1 MSLGQGALEEDGRMI
16 VDSGQATQT
25 EILQR
30 MQQRTE
36 EYDWASLSKLAEEY
50 AMRLHASATAP
61 QFEVA
66 RVLDLLRR
74 GRQYDALMSVADA
87 ALANDP
93 AAPGIWR
100 RYAQALIDSGRTA
113 AALRI
118 FTAVFEDPTTS
129 PEERIEA
136 RGGMG
141 RCYKQLYLT
150 TTAPERR
157 ADYLRRSLT
166 DYLDVY
172 NEDRQSF
179 WHGINAA
186 ALLTR
191 AQRERIKVSETSDAG
206 QRAREIAAEV
216 LATVETRSDP
226 WAQATACEACVALGD
241 TEHAVVHGA
250 AFVDDADSAFAIAS
264 LLRQLIEVWELD
276 TTKPLGSS
284 LLPVLRSAL
293 LEKDGGKV
301 VLATQDVGASR
312 LERVEHAGLEKV
324 LGYDRYSSLSWYLN
338 GLRRCQAVAR
348 IEDLNEQGLGT
359 GFLVAGA
366 ALHPLLPQTVCV
378 TNAHVIPEALDP
390 HDAFVVFHG
399 LGPDATG
406 PKRFKITRQWW
417 YEPSNSPNFDTTVL
431 ELEGYPQGV
440 ETIPVARRLPEFKSN
455 FRVYIIG
462 HPMGLEQPQFSL
474 QDNLLLDY
482 DRDRLHYR
490 APTEPGSSG
499 SAVFDDQWQLIGLH
513 HAGNLA
519 MPRLNGKAGTYP
531 ANEALRIDAIC
542 TALAT
547 RRPAPMDVAWQ

>member
-1 MSLGQGALEEDGRMI
+1 MGENVPMI
-16 VDSGQATQT
+16 ADSGQATQT
-25 EILQR
+25 DILRR
-30 MQQRTE
+30 MQLETE
-36 EYDWASLSKLAEEY
+36 EYDWASLSKLALEY

-61 QFEVA
+61 QLEVA

-118 FTAVFEDPTTS
+118 FTDVFEDPTT
-129 PEERIEA
+129 PPDEQIEA
-136 RGGMG
+136 RGGEG

-150 TTAPERR
+150 TTEPQRR
-157 ADYLRRSLT
+157 ADYLRRSLK
-166 DYLDVY
+166 DYLDGY

-191 AQRERIKVSETSDAG
+191 AQRERIKVPETSDAG
-206 QRAREIAAEV
+206 QRAREMAAEV
-216 LATVETRSDP
+216 LATVQPRSDP
-226 WAQATACEACVALGD
+226 WAHATACEACVALGD
-241 TEHAVVHGA
+241 TEQAVVHGA
-250 AFVDDADSAFAIAS
+250 AFVDDGDTDAFAIAS

-276 TTKPLGSS
+276 TTKPLGNS

-301 VLATQDVGASR
+301 VVATEDVGASR
-312 LERVEHAGLEKV
+312 LERVENAGLEKV
-324 LGYDRYSSLSWYLN
+324 LGYDRYNSLSWYLN

-348 IEDLNEQGLGT
+348 IENLNEQGLGT

-378 TNAHVIPEALDP
+378 TNGHVIPEALDP
-390 HDAFVVFHG
+390 LDAFVVFHG
-399 LGPDATG
+399 LDPDATG
-406 PKRFKITRQWW
+406 PKRFKIIRRWW
-417 YEPSNSPNFDTTVL
+417 YEPSNSPNLDTTVL

-440 ETIPVARRLPEFKSN
+440 ETIPLARRLPEFKPN
-455 FRVYIIG
+455 FRAYIIG
-462 HPMGLEQPQFSL
+462 HPKGLEQPQFSL

-482 DRDRLHYR
+482 DGARLHYR
-490 APTEPGSSG
+490 SPTEPGSSG
-499 SAVFDDQWQLIGLH
+499 SPVFDDQWQLIGLH
-513 HAGNLA
+513 HSGNLA

-542 TALAT
+542 NAMAT
-547 RRPAPMDVAWQ
+547 RRPAPMDVA

>member
-16 VDSGQATQT
+16 IDSDQATQT

-66 RVLDLLRR
+66 RVLDLLRQ

-118 FTAVFEDPTTS
+118 FTAVFEGPPPS

-136 RGGMG
+136 RGGVG

-157 ADYLRRSLT
+157 AAYLRRSLT

-191 AQRERIKVSETSDAG
+191 AQRERIKVPETSDAG
-206 QRAREIAAEV
+206 QRGRERAAEV
-216 LATVETRSDP
+216 VPTAEPQSDP
-226 WAQATACEACVALGD
+226 WAHATACEACVALGD

-250 AFVDDADSAFAIAS
+250 AFVDD
-264 LLRQLIEVWELD
+264 
-276 TTKPLGSS
+276 
-284 LLPVLRSAL
+284 
-293 LEKDGGKV
+293 
-301 VLATQDVGASR
+301 
-312 LERVEHAGLEKV
+312 
-324 LGYDRYSSLSWYLN
+324 
-338 GLRRCQAVAR
+338 
-348 IEDLNEQGLGT
+348 
-359 GFLVAGA
+359 
-366 ALHPLLPQTVCV
+366 
-378 TNAHVIPEALDP
+378 
-390 HDAFVVFHG
+390 
-399 LGPDATG
+399 
-406 PKRFKITRQWW
+406 
-417 YEPSNSPNFDTTVL
+417 
-431 ELEGYPQGV
+431 
-440 ETIPVARRLPEFKSN
+440 
-455 FRVYIIG
+455 
-462 HPMGLEQPQFSL
+462 
-474 QDNLLLDY
+474 
-482 DRDRLHYR
+482 
-490 APTEPGSSG
+490 
-499 SAVFDDQWQLIGLH
+499 
-513 HAGNLA
+513 
-519 MPRLNGKAGTYP
+519 
-531 ANEALRIDAIC
+531 
-542 TALAT
+542 
-547 RRPAPMDVAWQ
+547 